1 MSAGVRVVVK
11 DNLNQTFDP
20 SSCSHALTYDAHGN
34 LLTDTATE
42 SNGATV
48 RVKTFTYVQ
57 VGTAYFVETESL
69 WINESS
75 SLEV

>member
-1 MSAGVRVVVK
+1 MSASTRIVVE
-11 DNLNQTFDP
+11 DSSGITFDP
-20 SSCSHALTYDAHGN
+20 ASLPHSFTYDAHGN